1 MDFLR
6 KIWDLLALDNNQL
19 LLTNFNFTWKIWKSE
34 FLVKRHKSSIVQLA
48 LLRQGWNFL
57 LDLLLYVPLAQLGG
71 NLIVLLFQ
79 LLFLFRKL
87 AFIFW
92 QILLKIDI
100 SEIFMIWVEN
110 SRWTIPYWR
119 GWDIPPSTWRERPS
133 WCPPGGR
140 AAVSSRTQTSTGLL
154 CWRTRHHVKTRK
166 QNFNLLLSVSSHKDV
181 VLGGLLLQE
190 QRDTNPGLLHQ
201 VLLDQHS
208 QWQIYSSSIKVKTTI
223 TT

>member
-1 MDFLR
+1 MKDLEIRISCQEAQKFHRSTGAPSTRMELSSWSPPR
-6 KIWDLLALDNNQL
+6 CSSCPTWRQSHRSPFSTPLPLSKVGFHLLADSPESWYFRNLY
-19 LLTNFNFTWKIWKSE
+19 
-34 FLVKRHKSSIVQLA
+34 
-48 LLRQGWNFL
+48 
-57 LDLLLYVPLAQLGG
+57 DL
-71 NLIVLLFQ
+71 
-79 LLFLFRKL
+79 
-87 AFIFW
+87 
-92 QILLKIDI
+92 
-100 SEIFMIWVEN
+100 SVEN